1 MCIVACYV
9 RRAAILPAGWLTVG
23 GGGCFCGLAGFW
35 LAGLGK
41 KEGRGM
47 SGIGWFGW
55 QAAGLGLGGQREGE
69 RGGGGGAPQSKVKN
83 APFAVSFGRP
93 FRSRLPA
100 HGKAATLIEP
110 WAKLTSQPVR
120 KKRPPHFFLWAV
132 FFPRLARLL
141 PTFLP
146 SSPRRAGPRLEPREM
161 RCRTEQGAQFFSSH
175 DGRFGW
181 ASVPR
186 ETSASRGGR
195 AYKNGQGKNQPYSHR
210 LLISFSRWL

>member
-1 MCIVACYV
+1 L
-9 RRAAILPAGWLTVG
+9 RAGWLLACRAGQKG
-23 GGGCFCGLAGFW
+23 GKGNEWNWLVW
-35 LAGLGK
+35 LAG
-41 KEGRGM
+41 GR
-47 SGIGWFGW
+47 
-55 QAAGLGLGGQREGE
+55 ARLGGQREGE
-69 RGGGGGAPQSKVKN
+69 RGGGGAPQSKVKN

-161 RCRTEQGAQFFSSH
+161 RCRTEQGAQFFFSH